1 MRSYHIW
8 TIGCQMNKAD
18 SERLES
24 AMGQMGL
31 SSAASPR
38 DADVI
43 VLNSCVVRQSAEDRA
58 VGMLTSLKPLKERN
72 PDKVIALM
80 GCMVGPKSEPLEK
93 RFPYADVFMR
103 PQEFEPLINL
113 LGDRMGVDPEGC
125 IGPLTATPDVTTFI
139 PISHGC
145 DKMCSF
151 CIIPY
156 RRGRDVS
163 RPVTE
168 IVRESE
174 LLAERGVKEVTL
186 LGQNVDSY
194 GHDLPDNPDL
204 GDLLVEINDIEGLE
218 RVRFLTSHPND
229 MTDHIIDT
237 VAELDKV
244 CEHFNL
250 PFQAGGRRGAGP
262 HEARVHGRPLP
273 AAGGP
278 DPGAGAQR
286 IAEHGRDR
294 RLLRGDGRAVRAYD
308 GHDPRREVRQGPR
321 GGVLDAARHHRG
333 QDDGGRRTGGGEDRT
348 AKGGGDAAGRGAD
361 GDQLPAGGGDD
372 AGPGGGPE
380 AGEVVR
386 AEQERQAGVLRGR
399 AGQEGAT
406 WWMWSWGRRGRG
418 RCRARRWREDGY
430 SRFRRPLC
438 NAGFKVSFRPKGG
451 IATMIRPVHLGE
463 QSWMSR
469 ALDSSLRFATFG
481 MTCAE
486 VMPRFP
492 FAGTTGMERSL
503 QGVAVA

>member
-1 MRSYHIW
+1 
-8 TIGCQMNKAD
+8 MNKAD

-72 PDKVIALM
+72 PEKVIALM
-80 GCMVGPKSEPLEK
+80 GCMVGPKAEPLKK
-93 RFPYADVFMR
+93 RFPYADLFMR
-103 PQEFEPLINL
+103 PQEFEPLITL

-125 IGPLTATPDVTTFI
+125 IGPLTATPDVATFI

-163 RPVTE
+163 RPVEE

-194 GHDLPDNPDL
+194 GHDLPYNPDL
-204 GDLLVEINDIEGLE
+204 GDLLAEINDIEGLE

-229 MTDHIIDT
+229 MTDHIVDT

-250 PFQAGGRRGAGP
+250 PFQAGDDEVLARMRRGYTGD
-262 HEARVHGRPLP
+262 HY
-273 AAGGP
+273 
-278 DPGAGAQR
+278 
-286 IAEHGRDR
+286 R
-294 RLLRGDGRAVRAYD
+294 RLADRIRERVPNVSLSTDVIVGFCGETDEQFERTIETDTGRQ
-308 GHDPRREVRQGPR
+308 VRQGPR
-321 GGVLDAARHHRG
+321 GRVLDPARHHRG
-333 QDDGGRRTGGGEDRT
+333 QDDGGRR
-348 AKGGGDAAGRGAD
+348 AGREEGRAAQ
-361 GDQLPAGGGDD
+361 GGRVVAGGGPDG
-372 AGPGGGPE
+372 ASTPTW
-380 AGEVVR
+380 
-386 AEQERQAGVLRGR
+386 RGR
-399 AGQEGAT
+399 QCGCWWRAGSAASGTDATGTTSWCSSRTSETERAT
-406 WWMWSWGRRGRG
+406 WSTS
-418 RCRARRWREDGY
+418 A
-430 SRFRRPLC
+430 
-438 NAGFKVSFRPKGG
+438 
-451 IATMIRPVHLGE
+451 
-463 QSWMSR
+463 
-469 ALDSSLRFATFG
+469 
-481 MTCAE
+481 
-486 VMPRFP
+486 
-492 FAGTTGMERSL
+492 
-503 QGVAVA
+503 

>member
-31 SSAASPR
+31 SSAPSPK

-72 PDKVIALM
+72 PEKVIALM
-80 GCMVGPKSEPLEK
+80 GCMVGPKTEPLEK
-93 RFPYADVFMR
+93 RFPYADLFMR

-113 LGDRMGVDPEGC
+113 LGDRMGVDPDGC
-125 IGPLTATPDVTTFI
+125 IGPLTATPDVATFI

-163 RPVTE
+163 RPVEE

-204 GDLLVEINDIEGLE
+204 GDLLAEINDIEGLE

-250 PFQAGGRRGAGP
+250 PFQAGDDEVLARMRRGYTGDHYRRLADRIRERVPNVSLSTDVIVGFCGESDEQFERTLELIRDIRFDKVHAAAYSTRPGTIAARMMEDDVPAEKKAARLKAVESLQEEVLTGINSHLEGETVRVLVEGRKRGKWYGRNRNDKLVFFEDERDRKGDMVNVRVEKAGP
-262 HEARVHGRPLP
+262 WSL
-273 AAGGP
+273 
-278 DPGAGAQR
+278 Q
-286 IAEHGRDR
+286 
-294 RLLRGDGRAVRAYD
+294 GRAVA
-308 GHDPRREVRQGPR
+308 
-321 GGVLDAARHHRG
+321 
-333 QDDGGRRTGGGEDRT
+333 
-348 AKGGGDAAGRGAD
+348 
-361 GDQLPAGGGDD
+361 
-372 AGPGGGPE
+372 
-380 AGEVVR
+380 
-386 AEQERQAGVLRGR
+386 
-399 AGQEGAT
+399 
-406 WWMWSWGRRGRG
+406 
-418 RCRARRWREDGY
+418 
-430 SRFRRPLC
+430 
-438 NAGFKVSFRPKGG
+438 
-451 IATMIRPVHLGE
+451 
-463 QSWMSR
+463 
-469 ALDSSLRFATFG
+469 
-481 MTCAE
+481 
-486 VMPRFP
+486 
-492 FAGTTGMERSL
+492 
-503 QGVAVA
+503 